1 MKKIKTIITVLT
13 VSLFLSG
20 IQSCYVEQDTG
31 RHRWWY
37 HRHDRDRDRDHHD
50 RERGRVIILDPDHHD
65 RVEHDHWI
73 SKIKYFPFL
82 PTLIIE
88 WKAKM
93 VMKEPEYDNLSIP
106 RLNERTKHIKDL
118 LYLLDNLPVWL
129 NYNLCWTPFSSKFVK
144 YYTVDSVWTKY
155 NFPKKNR
162 DKCAQNQCSTDK
174 SVCAIYN
181 WFFAIPNKVQ
191 C

>member
-65 RVEHDHWI
+65 RVEHDH
-73 SKIKYFPFL
+73 
-82 PTLIIE
+82 
-88 WKAKM
+88 
-93 VMKEPEYDNLSIP
+93 
-106 RLNERTKHIKDL
+106 
-118 LYLLDNLPVWL
+118 
-129 NYNLCWTPFSSKFVK
+129 
-144 YYTVDSVWTKY
+144 
-155 NFPKKNR
+155 
-162 DKCAQNQCSTDK
+162 
-174 SVCAIYN
+174 
-181 WFFAIPNKVQ
+181 
-191 C
+191 